1 VIVVMTS
8 EKKKALTPIESL
20 FQEYVVPFSYPVNWK
35 LFDQFKLKK
44 YPAKES
50 YEATVYF
57 GYLASWQSFYT
68 KKRKLQ
74 KGGYFFRSVDDV
86 TDDIYL
92 SQRAQ
97 LRAKKILEDQGLITT
112 KTRPGQASLV
122 KVNVNKSAK
131 YLNRAQIEYA
141 TKHKRGDKPGSKR
154 DTNNGLELNGN
165 SNKEGKGVETE
176 KQVSTITFNDYKNT
190 NLKPYKTY
198 TRNDDD
204 DEKYDMGEL
213 INCIEYFLLKHEQ
226 TFNNRPGK
234 WTKVLQL
241 DTWEVV
247 FYKMMFVSDTEGRL
261 YDVNGKRAEM
271 SAELKLSAD
280 DVRTMIDY
288 YFSKEYQKGC
298 DYSIVHFNNHEIK
311 RTLYY
316 ELFD

>member
-1 VIVVMTS
+1 MTS

-74 KGGYFFRSVDDV
+74 KGDYFFRSVDNV
-86 TDDIYL
+86 SDDIYL

-97 LRAKKILEDQGLITT
+97 IRAKKILEDQGLITT

-122 KVNVNKSAK
+122 KVNVNKAAK

-165 SNKEGKGVETE
+165 SNKEGKWVETE
-176 KQVSTITFNDYKNT
+176 KQVSTITFNDYK
-190 NLKPYKTY
+190 KTHLEGY
-198 TRNDDD
+198 ATYRDMFS
-204 DEKYDMGEL
+204 DEKREVNEV
-213 INCIEYFLLKHEQ
+213 INCIEYFLLNYIEV
-226 TFNNRPGK
+226 FGERPGK
-234 WTKVLQL
+234 WARVLQAN
-241 DTWEVV
+241 TWEQV
-247 FYKMMFVSDTEGRL
+247 FYKMMS
-261 YDVNGKRAEM
+261 VNGYEDDRVE
-271 SAELKLSAD
+271 LSAD
-280 DVRTMIDY
+280 EVRTMIDH
-288 YFSKEYQKGC
+288 YFNKTYQKSC
-298 DYSIVHFNNHEIK
+298 DYSIVHFNDDEIK
-311 RTLYY
+311 KVLYY
-316 ELFD
+316 EVIY